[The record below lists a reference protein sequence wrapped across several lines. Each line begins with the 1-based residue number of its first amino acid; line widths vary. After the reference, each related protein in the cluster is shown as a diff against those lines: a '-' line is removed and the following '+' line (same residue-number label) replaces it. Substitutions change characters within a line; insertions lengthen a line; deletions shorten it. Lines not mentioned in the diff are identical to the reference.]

1 MVPPTVNPVSMAVIE
16 PLLREQYRL
25 FCKSRKSEMKPLRGR
40 RWNGNIY

>member
-25 FCKSRKSEMKPLRGR
+25 FCESR
-40 RWNGNIY
+40 NIY

>member
-25 FCKSRKSEMKPLRGR
+25 FANHAESEMKPLRGR